1 MDKFDFRFLV
11 DAMQQIEQSKNVR
24 RLIWAG
30 IFVASLY
37 GFAALFGGLSSLVAA
52 LPWERLLP

>member
-37 GFAALFGGLSSLVAA
+37 GFSALLGALSSLAA
-52 LPWERLLP
+52 VIPWERLLP